1 MPGVC
6 AQPLL
11 ITLENLV
18 DDAGVHLLRYETGN
32 PADGETADH
41 SDGTAVDGVDG
52 VACQHIDNRQ
62 TDAPNEA
69 GPDGDACDATPVE
82 TEHEGSEE
90 CACQCTPRDTH
101 ELCDERRG
109 IQRDEQRDG
118 YEEHDEHTHDDDL
131 ATLNLLG
138 NSIVDRTFLYL
149 AGQRLLVAIDEVER
163 HRAG

>member
-11 ITLENLV
+11 IALENSIDGLLGEFLRQEA
-18 DDAGVHLLRYETGN
+18 DDPDYWEAAY
-32 PADGETADH
+32 H

-52 VACQHIDNRQ
+52 VACQHVDDCQ

-69 GPDGDACDATPVE
+69 GPDGDAGDSTPVE
-82 TEHEGSEE
+82 TEHEGGEE

-138 NSIVDRTFLYL
+138 NSIVDRALFYL
-149 AGQRLLVAIDEVER
+149 AWQ
-163 HRAG
+163 